1 MCISVTSVALRVAM
15 LVIGVF
21 GSRVPVIILLS
32 FASVT
37 SFMATVVGA
46 ITTMRF
52 SCVLLLLVIF
62 IVMFGLF
69 ISNFVGFVL
78 LTYVLLIRARVVPI
92 FAVVVASSFVVSFNI
107 KKVAIRINE
116 GAITIKIKTVFIVEA
131 SWRVPIFF
139 VIFFTVEWLLIVRFL
154 DKLGVLGRRVLRIC
168 LFLS

>member
-1 MCISVTSVALRVAM
+1 
-15 LVIGVF
+15 
-21 GSRVPVIILLS
+21 
-32 FASVT
+32 
-37 SFMATVVGA
+37 
-46 ITTMRF
+46 
-52 SCVLLLLVIF
+52 
-62 IVMFGLF
+62 MFGLF
-69 ISNFVGFVL
+69 IPNFVGFVL